1 MEESSANGY
10 LSYDAVKDDLR
21 QWITSEPLAGRP
33 EVVIDDNTELL
44 ASGYIDSLDMMR
56 LVAFIEQRFDVPL
69 PEEQLISSHFR
80 TVTTLADLVVSQQD
94 LARSVAG

>member
-1 MEESSANGY
+1 MEQRSANGY

-21 QWITSEPLAGRP
+21 QWIQSEPLADRP
-33 EVVIDDNTELL
+33 EVLIDDNTELL

-56 LVAFIEQRFDVPL
+56 LVAFIEQRFDIPL
-69 PEEQLISSHFR
+69 PEEHLISSHFR

-94 LARSVAG
+94 LARSVTG